1 MGDAEKKLWTELEPL
16 IRALLEEL
24 KKNGHIETVHANTEY
39 EDLSSMLDNL
49 EQSSKTYIAM
59 MRIDDKD
66 KLESFLGAV
75 KGFGHKEEKIT
86 AESVPEMERSRQV
99 VSPAGGGLELSHI
112 RAGILE
118 MKPWCAHPENPSSFL
133 LFSDSISECLVLA
146 GVE

>member
-75 KGFGHKEEKIT
+75 KGFGIDEQIMARIWLSAGLFVDVFSTELLKMLILFHLKGV
-86 AESVPEMERSRQV
+86 SPV
-99 VSPAGGGLELSHI
+99 VSQ
-112 RAGILE
+112 
-118 MKPWCAHPENPSSFL
+118 
-133 LFSDSISECLVLA
+133 FSITMEKVAPVAWSN
-146 GVE
+146 

>member
-1 MGDAEKKLWTELEPL
+1 LGDAEKKLWTELEPL

-75 KGFGHKEEKIT
+75 KGFGIDEQIMARIWLSAGLFVDVFSTELLKMLILFHLKGV
-86 AESVPEMERSRQV
+86 SPV
-99 VSPAGGGLELSHI
+99 VSQ
-112 RAGILE
+112 
-118 MKPWCAHPENPSSFL
+118 
-133 LFSDSISECLVLA
+133 FSITMEKVAPVAWSN
-146 GVE
+146 

>member
-75 KGFGHKEEKIT
+75 KGFGIDEQIMVRIWLSAGLFVDVFSTELLKMLILFHLKGV
-86 AESVPEMERSRQV
+86 SPV
-99 VSPAGGGLELSHI
+99 VSQFSITMEKVAPVAWSNQNPMSTT
-112 RAGILE
+112 RSE
-118 MKPWCAHPENPSSFL
+118 MR
-133 LFSDSISECLVLA
+133 
-146 GVE
+146 

>member
-75 KGFGHKEEKIT
+75 KGFGIDEQIMVRIWLSAGLFVDVFSTELLKMLILFHLKGV
-86 AESVPEMERSRQV
+86 SPV
-99 VSPAGGGLELSHI
+99 VSQ
-112 RAGILE
+112 
-118 MKPWCAHPENPSSFL
+118 
-133 LFSDSISECLVLA
+133 FSITMEKVAPVAWSN
-146 GVE
+146 